1 MFRPICEGE
10 AMRINRTF
18 SIPVAL
24 VHELRK
30 KHNQSETVTMAL
42 RKYLNNEEVV
52 TIVEASDIELINELR
67 LRFGLMDAKSELL
80 NTIKAMIK

>member
-1 MFRPICEGE
+1 
-10 AMRINRTF
+10 
-18 SIPVAL
+18 
-24 VHELRK
+24 
-30 KHNQSETVTMAL
+30 MAL

>member
-1 MFRPICEGE
+1 
-10 AMRINRTF
+10 MRINRTF
-18 SIPVAL
+18 SIPVEL

-30 KHNQSETVTMAL
+30 KPNQSETVTKAL
-42 RKYLNNEEVV
+42 RKHLNNEDVV

-80 NTIKAMIK
+80 NTIKAMI